1 MFKFEF
7 YSWWEEGGGQIK
19 MMVQGSR
26 APLQAES
33 SELERIVDG
42 RKERLAR
49 EAFRDWDRGV
59 KGSLT
64 RHEATC
70 ALLEVFGVKP
80 GQVRPQTRWPWPLI
94 SRHV

>member
-1 MFKFEF
+1 
-7 YSWWEEGGGQIK
+7 
-19 MMVQGSR
+19 MVQGSG

-42 RKERLAR
+42 RKERLSR

-80 GQVRPQTRWPWPLI
+80 GQVRPLDPLALAANNLAARLTQTGFSL
-94 SRHV
+94 SFFLSLSLS

>member
-1 MFKFEF
+1 MSFTV
-7 YSWWEEGGGQIK
+7 GGGGGRGRGK
-19 MMVQGSR
+19 VVQGSG
-26 APLQAES
+26 APPLQAES

-42 RKERLAR
+42 RKERLSR

>member
-1 MFKFEF
+1 
-7 YSWWEEGGGQIK
+7 
-19 MMVQGSR
+19 MVQGSG

-42 RKERLAR
+42 RKERLSR

-80 GQVRPQTRWPWPLI
+80 GQVRRPLDPLALAANLAARLTQTGFFFSL
-94 SRHV
+94 SLS